1 MFSFLRLYD
10 DNTTITRAER
20 LFVQKERKGNMSSTD
35 ELREVEVEIKGNEHE
50 AQHGHQM
57 SMGDRDPTSMNDHV
71 KVRRKAAIIICF
83 CI

>member
-1 MFSFLRLYD
+1 
-10 DNTTITRAER
+10 
-20 LFVQKERKGNMSSTD
+20 MSSTD
-35 ELREVEVEIKGNEHE
+35 ELREVQVEIKGNEHE

-71 KVRRKAAIIICF
+71 KVRRKAARAIYL